1 MCQIF
6 LNWTRAR
13 PSAVGRSFKPSPM
26 AVKRRAP
33 TLAKLRAAQP
43 GCEPGFGRRRVKQTA
58 RKVLNILSV
67 HACVVADNGARN
79 PLRASRSCFP
89 WRLQAIGN
97 PLPAALGNSSADV
110 SYQTPGGLACVARLA
125 ATVFSL
131 AALRKISCLTPERCV
146 AQLRPSVGA
155 ANTSFD

>member
-13 PSAVGRSFKPSPM
+13 PSAAGRSFKPSPM
-26 AVKRRAP
+26 AVRAP

-43 GCEPGFGRRRVKQTA
+43 GCRARFWPSPVKQTA

-89 WRLQAIGN
+89 WRLPGAIGN
-97 PLPAALGNSSADV
+97 PLPAALGNSSAGV
-110 SYQTPGGLACVARLA
+110 SYQTLGGLACVARLA

-131 AALRKISCLTPERCV
+131 AALRKMSCLTPERCV